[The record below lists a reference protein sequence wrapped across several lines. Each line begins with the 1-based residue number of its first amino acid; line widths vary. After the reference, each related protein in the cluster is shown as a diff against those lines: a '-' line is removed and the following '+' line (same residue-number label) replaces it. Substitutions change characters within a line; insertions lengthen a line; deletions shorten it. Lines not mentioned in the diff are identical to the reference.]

1 MDFRGRLE
9 HRERIGEMLDG
20 VLSGQTTAHWLE
32 VFAGRIPAAPVNP
45 LQDALENPFVKDER
59 RLQELE
65 LEGF

>member
-9 HRERIGEMLDG
+9 HRERIREMLDG

-32 VFAGRIPAAPVNP
+32 VFAGRIPAAPVNT